1 MALIAAAI
9 GRANGLLAISRA
21 RAGAIG
27 LFAVRDRAA
36 LTTCIFRERSA
47 QLDVQARG
55 LVAEAAK
62 RANDEPG
69 VPVEVI
75 GYTDSAG
82 SPPAD
87 FLLSKQAPRWWPT
100 PWPPT
105 GWPPAGWCGSAWP
118 ERRRAAG
125 EPAGRNL
132 DGGDDRGTRLTPR
145 GRAGATKIGSERG
158 KDALATGRRRPH
170 GAPISPASDRYA

>member
-1 MALIAAAI
+1 MLALSAC
-9 GRANGLLAISRA
+9 S
-21 RAGAIG
+21 
-27 LFAVRDRAA
+27 LFGPSGPYDVY
-36 LTTCIFRERSA
+36 FQERSA

-87 FLLSKQAPRWWPT
+87 FLLSKQRAQVVADALAADGVAASRLVRI
-100 PWPPT
+100 
-105 GWPPAGWCGSAWP
+105 G
-118 ERRRAAG
+118 RAARAAASRVWR
-125 EPAGRNL
+125 AGGSKSRSAAV
-132 DGGDDRGTRLTPR
+132 DRGTRLTPR

-158 KDALATGRRRPH
+158 RGCPRHRSPPSPRARRSRPPAAPDA
-170 GAPISPASDRYA
+170 